1 MATQGENGVRNSLP
15 LATFA
20 DLRKISPGRL
30 MRAPSSASR
39 RVRHRLEVAG
49 GGLRSVSDIGMTPR
63 LESFVS
69 ILGALPAGRLLD
81 LGAGHG
87 AFSRIASAMGWE
99 VTAFDVRS
107 VRFPSDARGIR
118 WVTGDVLD
126 LVVPPGDFDLVLCL
140 GLLYHLELEDQIT
153 LLRKLSTT
161 TLLLDTHA
169 STELDPNLNPHANW
183 LGEIVEV
190 DGYQGRYYS
199 EVRGVSDSDRKE
211 VPTAAW
217 NNARSFWA
225 TEESLV
231 AMLHDCGFGTVM
243 TDTFAHT
250 YARSFQLCLPARSPG
265 VAIDRGS
272 PRRGPVREGRSLING
287 AVRRWNSNLR
297 AGEPFA

>member
-1 MATQGENGVRNSLP
+1 
-15 LATFA
+15 
-20 DLRKISPGRL
+20 
-30 MRAPSSASR
+30 MRAVP
-39 RVRHRLEVAG
+39 
-49 GGLRSVSDIGMTPR
+49 DIEITPR
-63 LESFVS
+63 LASFVS

-87 AFSRIASAMGWE
+87 TFSRIASAMGWE

-126 LVVPPGDFDLVLCL
+126 LVVAPGDFDLILCL

-169 STELDPNLNPHANW
+169 STELDPQLNPHRNW

-190 DGYQGRYYS
+190 NGYRGRYYS
-199 EVRGVSDSDRKE
+199 EVKGVAEQERKQ
-211 VPTAAW
+211 VATAAW
-217 NNARSFWA
+217 GNARSFWA

-231 AMLHDCGFGTVM
+231 AMLHDCGFATVM
-243 TDTFAHT
+243 TDTAAHE
-250 YARSFQLCLPARSPG
+250 YARSFQLCLPARRPS

-272 PRRGPVREGRSLING
+272 PRRGVVQESRSLING
-287 AVRRWNSNLR
+287 ALRRWGVGPEEDD
-297 AGEPFA
+297 A